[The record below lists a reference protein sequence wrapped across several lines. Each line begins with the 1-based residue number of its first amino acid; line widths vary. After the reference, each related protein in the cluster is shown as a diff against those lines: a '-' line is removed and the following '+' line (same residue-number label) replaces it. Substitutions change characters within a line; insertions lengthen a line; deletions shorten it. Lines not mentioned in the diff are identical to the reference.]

1 MTVIHFSCTDYMDAF
16 VPSSISGILGS
27 YRVTGSV
34 EGSSF
39 RKGSPVNVPSGSILA
54 MISYSASSVEYSS
67 LYNVWICEGGSAC
80 MVAGQRASFATVSW
94 PTGSSQITT
103 TANDYIAV
111 ILWIISP

>member
-1 MTVIHFSCTDYMDAF
+1 MDAF
-16 VPSSISGILGS
+16 VPACISGVLGS

-34 EGSSF
+34 DGSNF

-54 MISYSASSVEYSS
+54 MISYSAGSTESAS

-94 PTGSSQITT
+94 PTGSSQLTT
-103 TANDYIAV
+103 TANDYIA
-111 ILWIISP
+111 ISLLFFG